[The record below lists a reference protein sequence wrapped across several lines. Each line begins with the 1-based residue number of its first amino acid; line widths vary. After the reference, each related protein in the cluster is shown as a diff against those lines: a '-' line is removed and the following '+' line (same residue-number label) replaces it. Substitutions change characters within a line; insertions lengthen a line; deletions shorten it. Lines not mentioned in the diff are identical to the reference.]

1 MNYEEFAEVAA
12 EASHLDLGAVDS
24 DALQEPLQ
32 QANFTAQARVQA
44 LVYVVRVERCPVRG
58 AQPLAVFSAVA
69 WHDVYSEA
77 FHERLK
83 VRVLREPLH
92 LSPAFGGFSGDFQA
106 DGAESFP
113 WNRRRQTHEH
123 VNIWLLSEPGVF
135 RH

>member
-1 MNYEEFAEVAA
+1 MNYEELAEVTDEAA
-12 EASHLDLGAVDS
+12 HLNLGAENS

-32 QANFTAQARVQA
+32 QANFTAQVLVQA

-58 AQPLAVFSAVA
+58 AQPFAASSAVA
-69 WHDVYSEA
+69 WDDVYSEA

-83 VRVLREPLH
+83 VWVLREPLH

-113 WNRRRQTHEH
+113 WNRRR
-123 VNIWLLSEPGVF
+123 
-135 RH
+135 